1 MIPLRYA
8 CPLAA
13 LLAICLLLDLVAAAP
28 LPGVAWSKLEIWE
41 GSAAADVW
49 LHPDDY
55 LDFRKYALSGL
66 SDLGFLDHLLDLFAG
81 TLRVISGVGGKAL
94 MTCIVVTAADQC
106 PCGPNLHLFC
116 YPCGCCNSSKNI
128 AY

>member
-13 LLAICLLLDLVAAAP
+13 LLAICLLFDLAAAAP

-66 SDLGFLDHLLDLFAG
+66 SDLGFLDHLLDLFAS
-81 TLRVISGVGGKAL
+81 TLRVISGVGGKTL
-94 MTCIVVTAADQC
+94 MTCIVVTAADRLRARRAS
-106 PCGPNLHLFC
+106 GR
-116 YPCGCCNSSKNI
+116 GR
-128 AY
+128 

>member
-41 GSAAADVW
+41 GSAAADV
-49 LHPDDY
+49 L
-55 LDFRKYALSGL
+55 LYA
-66 SDLGFLDHLLDLFAG
+66 SDLRDDANTVGEFNVLEFFSDLDTRFFPITDDD
-81 TLRVISGVGGKAL
+81 RERE
-94 MTCIVVTAADQC
+94 
-106 PCGPNLHLFC
+106 
-116 YPCGCCNSSKNI
+116 
-128 AY
+128 